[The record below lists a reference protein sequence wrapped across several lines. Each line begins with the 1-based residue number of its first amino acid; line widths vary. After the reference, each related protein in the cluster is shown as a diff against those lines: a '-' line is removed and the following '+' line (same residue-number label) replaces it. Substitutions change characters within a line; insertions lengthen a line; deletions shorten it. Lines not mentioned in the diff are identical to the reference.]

1 MKRAIDVAISASA
14 LIVAS
19 PVIAIVAIVVRS
31 TMGRPVLFRQIR
43 PGLHAELFE
52 MVKFRTMLDDRDESG
67 ELLDDDARTHP
78 VGNFLRGTSLDE
90 LPTLLNVLRG
100 DMSLVG
106 PRPLMP
112 EYVPRYNAE
121 QARRHEAKPGI
132 TGLAQ
137 VRGRNTTSWEQRFA
151 DDVEYVDSHSVLG
164 DIGILLATMRT
175 LVSGGADALGEDA
188 PGEFWGSEPQT
199 NRSLG

>member
-1 MKRAIDVAISASA
+1 MKRALDFAISVAA
-14 LIVAS
+14 LMVLS
-19 PVIAIVAIVVRS
+19 PIIAIVAIVVRC
-31 TMGRPVLFRQIR
+31 TMGRPILFRQIR
-43 PGLHAELFE
+43 PGLHADLFE
-52 MVKFRTMLDDRDESG
+52 MVKFRTMLDDRDTSG
-67 ELLDDDARTHP
+67 ELLDDDVRTHP
-78 VGNFLRGTSLDE
+78 VGNFLRSTSLDE
-90 LPTLLNVLRG
+90 LPTLLNVVRG

-112 EYVPRYNAE
+112 EYVERYNTE
-121 QARRHEAKPGI
+121 QARRHEVKPGI

-164 DIGILLATMRT
+164 DVGIMIATVRT
-175 LVSGGADALGEDA
+175 LVAGGADALGEDA

-199 NRSLG
+199 HHFLD